1 MDNPLVGAM
10 TLVGVCFQL
19 FRNTLVSGLVSQ
31 RVGRGNNSLVG
42 ASACL
47 SDVIRFKNN
56 VKSYSYQYIQVYAFP
71 SF

>member
-10 TLVGVCFQL
+10 TLVGVWFQP
-19 FRNTLVSGLVSQ
+19 FGNMFVVSGLVSQ

-42 ASACL
+42 ASACW
-47 SDVIRFKNN
+47 SDETRIKNM
-56 VKSYSYQYIQVYAFP
+56 SLYQYIQVYAFP